1 MMRSTN
7 KEFVQVKNTL
17 EKKFINSKDTYVV
30 NPSGQNVFCLGEKK
44 PISHDQS
51 KTMIHEHLS
60 HTTPVDVIVSNQYQ
74 MKGMIGAKFERQ
86 HT

>member
-17 EKKFINSKDTYVV
+17 EKKFINSKGTYVV
-30 NPSGQNVFCLGEKK
+30 NPSGQHVFCVGEKK

-60 HTTPVDVIVSNQYQ
+60 YTSPVDVIVSNQY
-74 MKGMIGAKFERQ
+74 
-86 HT
+86 